1 MSDKFDVIIVGAGLA
16 GLAAA
21 YELAGKGLETLV
33 LERGDYPGAKNVS
46 GGRFYIQPVRNL
58 FEGLWERAP
67 FERFIVHEG
76 VTIMSGERSLTFDYS
91 GNELRA
97 EPHQSFS
104 VLRSKF
110 DRWFGEEAEAKGA
123 MLLAKV
129 KVEDV
134 IREHGK
140 IVGVIAGGDELRA
153 DVVVACDGVLSL
165 VAEKAGIRDAQK
177 DAPPG
182 NYAVG
187 VKEIVSLDR
196 GLINDRFNLEGEEGA
211 ARLFLGDVTR
221 GKFGGGFLYTNREN
235 ISLGIVIGLKELLD
249 NGSDIEVPSL
259 IDRFKSRPEIAPLI
273 RGGSTVEYSAHII
286 PEGGYRALGKLY
298 GEGILIAGDAAGLAM
313 NTGFTVRGMEYAI
326 ASGYFAAQAILKAKE
341 KGDFSGETLSI
352 YRRLLEESFVLKD
365 FQNFQATPD
374 VLSNPRLFM
383 HYPKMIGKL
392 FRDIYRVDAGPKEK
406 LFSVIR
412 NHFTLSELWSVI
424 KDLNGLRKI

>member
-1 MSDKFDVIIVGAGLA
+1 VSDKFDVIIVGAGLA

-165 VAEKAGIRDAQK
+165 VAEKAGIRDVQK

-383 HYPKMIGKL
+383 HYPEMIGKL

>member
-221 GKFGGGFLYTNREN
+221 GKFGGGF
-235 ISLGIVIGLKELLD
+235 SLHEPGKYQPWNCD
-249 NGSDIEVPSL
+249 
-259 IDRFKSRPEIAPLI
+259 RPE
-273 RGGSTVEYSAHII
+273 
-286 PEGGYRALGKLY
+286 RA
-298 GEGILIAGDAAGLAM
+298 
-313 NTGFTVRGMEYAI
+313 
-326 ASGYFAAQAILKAKE
+326 S
-341 KGDFSGETLSI
+341 
-352 YRRLLEESFVLKD
+352 
-365 FQNFQATPD
+365 
-374 VLSNPRLFM
+374 
-383 HYPKMIGKL
+383 
-392 FRDIYRVDAGPKEK
+392 
-406 LFSVIR
+406 
-412 NHFTLSELWSVI
+412 
-424 KDLNGLRKI
+424 